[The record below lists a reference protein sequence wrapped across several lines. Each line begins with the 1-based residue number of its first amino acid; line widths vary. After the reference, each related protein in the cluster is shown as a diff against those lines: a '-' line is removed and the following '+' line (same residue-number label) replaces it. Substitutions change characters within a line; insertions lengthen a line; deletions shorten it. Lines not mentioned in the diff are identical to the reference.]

1 MQPLLEAPNDP
12 SKVAPIWDN
21 PEQQQDALSTS
32 NPPALPLRCVRV
44 HMLCSPLSLK
54 PELGGSSA
62 QDPRDERGALKMR
75 RTSHLGAPTATAPD
89 RSKPRQR
96 APAHI
101 ASLYQARM
109 HVKYVL
115 SPH

>member
-1 MQPLLEAPNDP
+1 MIRARLLRSGTIQNNNRTPFPLP
-12 SKVAPIWDN
+12 
-21 PEQQQDALSTS
+21 

-44 HMLCSPLSLK
+44 HMLCSLLSLK